1 MDLTGKTFGRLTVE
15 KVDPDRKG
23 YVICLCECGKR
34 KSIRGSSL
42 TKKLQPTRSC
52 GCLQH
57 ESHVE
62 VGHRVNGKNFTPW
75 TGKSREHNTNFASL
89 TMKQPQKN
97 NTSGATGVYYRPDR
111 KCWVA
116 TIQVHKEIH
125 RLGKFSTF
133 EKAVEARKKAEERYH
148 KPLIEQMRKEMA
160 GGLRE

>member
-57 ESHVE
+57 ETHVA
-62 VGHRVNGKNFTPW
+62 VGRRENGKNFAAW

-89 TMKQPQKN
+89 TMGKPQKN
-97 NTSGATGVYYRPDR
+97 NTSGATGVYYRPDLN
-111 KCWVA
+111 CWVA
-116 TIQVHKEIH
+116 TIQVHNEIH

-148 KPLIEQMRKEMA
+148 KPLIEQMRKERA